1 MRERAFGVG
10 FHNSPAQPCA
20 YVCDVAGRFRA
31 AWHTT
36 GVGRKRPSNVGVNAL
51 GTGHFWRLSARLSH
65 PPLTFGANNH
75 RRKNMTHDVSLS
87 PRNVTE
93 RDAECQG
100 IVSLKLLTQ

>member
-1 MRERAFGVG
+1 MPPPLNTCLTISTGA
-10 FHNSPAQPCA
+10 N
-20 YVCDVAGRFRA
+20 GRFESVA
-31 AWHTT
+31 YETAS
-36 GVGRKRPSNVGVNAL
+36 GRKRPSNVGVNAL

-75 RRKNMTHDVSLS
+75 RRKKMTHDVSLS